1 MGKHLDL
8 NDVAAQSPLAKSE
21 LEELRKASERY
32 ETARLMNPRQWAAA
46 WEENIKTGK
55 SFDEIIDD
63 MRPFMLPRSNYIE
76 D

>member
-8 NDVAAQSPLAKSE
+8 DDVAAQSPLAKNE

-46 WEENIKTGK
+46 W
-55 SFDEIIDD
+55 
-63 MRPFMLPRSNYIE
+63 
-76 D
+76 